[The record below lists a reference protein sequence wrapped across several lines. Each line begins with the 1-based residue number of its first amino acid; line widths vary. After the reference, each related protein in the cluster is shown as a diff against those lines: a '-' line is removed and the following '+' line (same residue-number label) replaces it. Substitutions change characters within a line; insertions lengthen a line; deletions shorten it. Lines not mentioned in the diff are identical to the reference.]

1 MSSLAVVTG
10 ASSGIGASYARLL
23 AAEGH
28 NLVLIARDASRL
40 EALARE
46 LSSAHG
52 IEANFFSADLTTESG
67 CAKVE
72 EFLAGNAVDVLINNA
87 GYGLNSAFTKS
98 QISQEQE
105 VLNIL
110 VRTPMRLCHTVLPGM
125 RARGHGIVV
134 NVSSVAGFIAGGA
147 YSAMKSYVTVLSE
160 SLNAELTGTGVT
172 VSALCPGFTR
182 TEFHQRASMKMDAL
196 PNFMWLN
203 ADRLVAKSWSD
214 AKRGKAV
221 SVPGWQYRALL
232 LVIRFAPRALVRQAG
247 MNLRR
252 KQR

>member
-1 MSSLAVVTG
+1 MPKLALVTG
-10 ASSGIGASYARLL
+10 ASSGIGASYTRLL
-23 AAEGH
+23 AAEGY
-28 NLVLIARDASRL
+28 NLVLVARDGRRL
-40 EALARE
+40 EALCTE
-46 LSSAHG
+46 LSKAHG
-52 IEANFFSADLTTESG
+52 IDANFFTVDLTTESG
-67 CAKVE
+67 CSKVE
-72 EFLAGNAVDVLINNA
+72 EFLATNEVDVLINNA

-98 QISQEQE
+98 EIAKEQE

-110 VRTPMRLCHTVLPGM
+110 VRTPMRLCHAVLPGM
-125 RARGHGIVV
+125 KARGRGIVV

-160 SLNAELTGTGVT
+160 SLNAELAGTGVT

-182 TEFHQRASMKMDAL
+182 TEFHQRASMKMDSL

-203 ADRLVAKSWSD
+203 ADRLVSKSWSD
-214 AKRGKAV
+214 SKRGKAV

-232 LVIRFAPRALVRQAG
+232 LVIRIAPRAWVRQTG